1 MTPAPNGDLSGI
13 IMTPDGILAV
23 NDETNAVDQFHG

>member
-1 MTPAPNGDLSGI
+1 MTLSPDGDLFGI

-23 NDETNAVDQFHG
+23 NDETNAVDLFHG

>member
-23 NDETNAVDQFHG
+23 NGETNAVDLFQG